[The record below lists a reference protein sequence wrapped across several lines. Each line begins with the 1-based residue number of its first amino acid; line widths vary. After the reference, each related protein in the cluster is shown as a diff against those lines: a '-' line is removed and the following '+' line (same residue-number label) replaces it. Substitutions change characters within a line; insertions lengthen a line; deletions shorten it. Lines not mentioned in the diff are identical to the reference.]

1 MSGSHSDINLLLQ
14 SRVEFFRRYR
24 SERNTASF
32 FENENRLIS
41 LITSER
47 GAALLRSV
55 SVSLSAPV
63 LSSFYDPVTVAP
75 TTQQINHAFLEP
87 SPRPE
92 GSCAICQE
100 NFDDASP
107 IVRLR
112 NCNHCFHRD
121 CARTW
126 YRISVYCPMCRND
139 IRT

>member
-1 MSGSHSDINLLLQ
+1 MSDNLSLLLR
-14 SRVEFFRRYR
+14 SRADFFRRYR
-24 SERNTASF
+24 SERSMSLF
-32 FENENRLIS
+32 LSNETRLIS
-41 LITSER
+41 LVSAEQQSSVLRNISIS
-47 GAALLRSV
+47 LLPG
-55 SVSLSAPV
+55 LT
-63 LSSFYDPVTVAP
+63 SSFFDPVAVTA
-75 TTQQINHAFLEP
+75 TQQQLDHAFLEP

-107 IVRLR
+107 LVRLR

>member
-1 MSGSHSDINLLLQ
+1 MSESSLNLLLK
-14 SRVEFFRRYR
+14 SRADFFRRYR
-24 SERNTASF
+24 SERNISLF
-32 FENENRLIS
+32 LSNETRLIS
-41 LITSER
+41 LVSADQSNNLLRNISISLLPGITS
-47 GAALLRSV
+47 
-55 SVSLSAPV
+55 
-63 LSSFYDPVTVAP
+63 SFLDPVTVAP
-75 TTQQINHAFLEP
+75 TNDQINHAFLEP

-100 NFDDASP
+100 NFDDSSP
-107 IVRLR
+107 LVRLR